1 MPRNYLRKLLTTILA
16 FVFILSCTTASADS
30 VYAKVSVD
38 TTAAQ
43 EMMMSFGIQED
54 QMAIINPILSLINA
68 LGVRVITA
76 EDGFQ
81 VDLELNDD
89 NALSLG
95 NIADG
100 QDISLVSTLFP
111 NYVLKMKQETLGTMM
126 ETFMSNMPAISTG
139 ASEEGSMSIMPATLT
154 TYINSFTQICA
165 DAATP
170 GEPVKGE
177 YQFDGYSFDT
187 MVPVAVDVPKIK
199 EAFHN
204 LTEDM
209 LKDEA
214 VLSSIQ
220 SYAQMSGIDSDPEK
234 LKASLSEF
242 EAHFPDT
249 AAADYYQKSEDPV
262 SFYITG
268 RAYHEGKEDP
278 SYEYTMLRKDE
289 KNYTMSFLDH
299 EQDIVSGLIIT
310 DRGVRVEYKQGAMN
324 FILNF
329 TAEAGEPTV
338 YRCDFFFMNTDKP
351 MISAVITVSDDGTR
365 TLPVDDEG
373 KTALAIED
381 LMSGD
386 SEAVGGLLSDIMM
399 NGFSPLMAKLSEA
412 APGAAKLVTTLMS
425 PQSNQQTT
433 KESEEETQ
441 IAANPSSWK
450 TLADVFALKAESKET
465 SWNGQDYYL
474 IFRYAG
480 TQWLVKADV
489 SPEQNDAAFEVPYS
503 AEDRDEQI
511 IAILG
516 ACEIQTVI
524 DIGTLALPQE
534 ELDQWIGKTGQ
545 DLLDAGWEYNGYHSD
560 ETGIHVCMVSGDFQY
575 LVSFAEDL
583 ITTQVFGEQ
592 PENMAASTITGIV
605 FDGKSYN
612 FDEANYM
619 APPET
624 GTRTYRLGTSVYTI
638 EIPVSFREGS
648 RTEKDI
654 RDDMVAYMRSDETLL
669 DFDVYQFTKEGR
681 PGKLAEYAEQEA
693 AEYNAFE
700 IKTGEQING
709 IDAAWYRA
717 KETYEGKEYYT
728 LNYLFETGD
737 QYVEIAF
744 WLDGETAEEEAQAI
758 INTLGFILR

>member
-16 FVFILSCTTASADS
+16 FVFILSCTTASANS

-139 ASEEGSMSIMPATLT
+139 AAEEGSMSIMPATLT

-177 YQFDGYSFDT
+177 YQFDGCSFDT

-234 LKASLSEF
+234 LKAALSEF

-289 KNYTMSFLDH
+289 KN
-299 EQDIVSGLIIT
+299 
-310 DRGVRVEYKQGAMN
+310 
-324 FILNF
+324 
-329 TAEAGEPTV
+329 
-338 YRCDFFFMNTDKP
+338 
-351 MISAVITVSDDGTR
+351 
-365 TLPVDDEG
+365 
-373 KTALAIED
+373 
-381 LMSGD
+381 
-386 SEAVGGLLSDIMM
+386 
-399 NGFSPLMAKLSEA
+399 
-412 APGAAKLVTTLMS
+412 
-425 PQSNQQTT
+425 
-433 KESEEETQ
+433 
-441 IAANPSSWK
+441 
-450 TLADVFALKAESKET
+450 
-465 SWNGQDYYL
+465 
-474 IFRYAG
+474 
-480 TQWLVKADV
+480 
-489 SPEQNDAAFEVPYS
+489 
-503 AEDRDEQI
+503 
-511 IAILG
+511 
-516 ACEIQTVI
+516 
-524 DIGTLALPQE
+524 
-534 ELDQWIGKTGQ
+534 
-545 DLLDAGWEYNGYHSD
+545 
-560 ETGIHVCMVSGDFQY
+560 
-575 LVSFAEDL
+575 
-583 ITTQVFGEQ
+583 
-592 PENMAASTITGIV
+592 
-605 FDGKSYN
+605 
-612 FDEANYM
+612 
-619 APPET
+619 
-624 GTRTYRLGTSVYTI
+624 
-638 EIPVSFREGS
+638 
-648 RTEKDI
+648 
-654 RDDMVAYMRSDETLL
+654 
-669 DFDVYQFTKEGR
+669 
-681 PGKLAEYAEQEA
+681 
-693 AEYNAFE
+693 
-700 IKTGEQING
+700 
-709 IDAAWYRA
+709 
-717 KETYEGKEYYT
+717 
-728 LNYLFETGD
+728 
-737 QYVEIAF
+737 
-744 WLDGETAEEEAQAI
+744 
-758 INTLGFILR
+758 